1 MLDLHLY
8 VWNDNYIS
16 LSKQNE
22 LQKNKTNSPDI
33 FKQFLACFDT
43 SNSYYVYNIMISM
56 SQEFLNKHDGFW
68 RHLLWHS
75 VLGLP

>member
-33 FKQFLACFDT
+33 FKQFFACFDT
-43 SNSYYVYNIMISM
+43 SNM
-56 SQEFLNKHDGFW
+56 Q
-68 RHLLWHS
+68 LLC
-75 VLGLP
+75 LQYKLFQ

>member
-1 MLDLHLY
+1 MVRNEVLDLHLY

-33 FKQFLACFDT
+33 FKQFFACFDT
-43 SNSYYVYNIMISM
+43 SNM
-56 SQEFLNKHDGFW
+56 Q
-68 RHLLWHS
+68 LLCLQYKWFEWARNF
-75 VLGLP
+75 

>member
-33 FKQFLACFDT
+33 FKQFFACSDT
-43 SNSYYVYNIMISM
+43 SNM
-56 SQEFLNKHDGFW
+56 Q
-68 RHLLWHS
+68 LLCLQYKWFQ
-75 VLGLP
+75 

>member
-1 MLDLHLY
+1 MVRNEVLDLHLY

-33 FKQFLACFDT
+33 FKQFLHVLTLLTC
-43 SNSYYVYNIMISM
+43 SYYVYNINY
-56 SQEFLNKHDGFW
+56 FNKPGIFK
-68 RHLLWHS
+68 
-75 VLGLP
+75 

>member
-1 MLDLHLY
+1 MIII
-8 VWNDNYIS
+8 IS

-43 SNSYYVYNIMISM
+43 SNSYYVYNINDFNEPGI
-56 SQEFLNKHDGFW
+56 FK
-68 RHLLWHS
+68 
-75 VLGLP
+75 